1 MSRFVNSETGV
12 VVSVA
17 DDKDGRFASPLWEAQ
32 AEPKPAPKKAT
43 AKTAGK

>member
-17 DDKDGRFASPLWEAQ
+17 DDKDERFSPPLWE
-32 AEPKPAPKKAT
+32 KAPT
-43 AKTAGK
+43 AKAAEKKSAGTTSK